1 MEYSIPYLSILIYFG
16 ASAVFFE
23 HTENRAKQQHI
34 VLLSILVLYVF
45 FAFRGY
51 VYSDWTSYAEL
62 LRDVEWDDVF
72 RITDPHQKAVVR
84 EPGFTLL
91 CVLCKSITNEFAFL
105 VIVITTIDTVLFFHF
120 LKQWD
125 IKNLPFVFMLFITFD
140 GISIMFNL
148 YRNQIA
154 IFIFLNSLTYLI
166 QRKPLPYFGLC
177 LLALSFHLSSI
188 VYFPLYFFLD
198 KKINKWL
205 FLGLSLGF
213 IAFYFAKISV
223 VMSFVKLF
231 GADGALGEKA
241 AFYTEALT
249 SSRAFSL
256 TGTIEKVGLT
266 ALIFLYYKELTELK
280 NRHIIINCVLIYF
293 FFYYVFAE
301 FQDLSSRLAIL
312 FEFSYW
318 IIWIDL
324 VSVLLLRNNK
334 KLLAGTLFL
343 YCFYINLMA
352 YNQPIQQYD
361 NLLFGGMSQQERLRI
376 MNRTFKPGN

>member
-1 MEYSIPYLSILIYFG
+1 MEYSIPYLSLLTLFG
-16 ASAVFFE
+16 GCAFFFE
-23 HTENRAKQQHI
+23 HTKEKVRQQHI
-34 VLLSILVLYVF
+34 ALISIVVFYIF

-51 VYSDWTSYAEL
+51 VYTDWTSYAEM
-62 LRDVEWDDVF
+62 LRDVQWSDIF

-84 EPGFTLL
+84 EPGFTFL

-105 VIVITTIDTVLFFHF
+105 VVVITTIDTVLFYHF
-120 LKQWD
+120 LKQWN
-125 IKNLPFVFMLFITFD
+125 IKNLPFVFMLFISFD

-148 YRNQIA
+148 FRNQIA
-154 IFIFLNSLTYLI
+154 IFIFINSLIYLTK
-166 QRKPLPYFGLC
+166 RKPLPYFSLC

-188 VYFPLYFFLD
+188 VYFPLYFLLN
-198 KKINKWL
+198 KRINKWL
-205 FLGLSLGF
+205 FLGLALGF
-213 IAFYFAKISV
+213 LVFYFGKISV
-223 VMSFVKLF
+223 VLSIINIF
-231 GADGALGEKA
+231 GANGTFGEKA

-249 SSRAFSL
+249 NSRAFSL

-266 ALIFLYYKELTELK
+266 TLIFLYYDDLMKLK
-280 NRHIIINCVLIYF
+280 NRHIIINCLLLYF

-312 FEFSYW
+312 FAFSYW

-324 VSVLLLRNNK
+324 VGVLHLSNNK
-334 KLLAGTLFL
+334 KLLAGTIFL

-361 NLLFGGMSQQERLRI
+361 NLLFGGKTQQERIRI
-376 MNRTFKPGN
+376 LNRTYKPDN